1 MKRFMAVLAG
11 VVLLLSCLLPLISVG
26 EETLPQLQTT
36 VDAESPQ
43 LITTGSLTVNYT
55 SGTGFTAYQVI
66 SIGANNAQEK
76 DFSPVFSVTKNF
88 ESVFTG
94 IGIDKSD
101 YSVIL
106 QLLKKNLVA
115 LKDVAATLTTPDSA
129 EQPSVNGAVRV
140 AVEKAAESPEA
151 TTTAEGTGEYV
162 FAELPLGIYLV
173 VETGDP
179 TATSSSET
187 TTTTAPPAGAAE
199 EDPSTDSESPSLS
212 VIASVPQ
219 LTISANKPAWK
230 YDPVLTLGETP
241 QIDYASLD
249 LNKKASLALNKYK
262 PGADTN
268 GDGVP
273 DDPKMAVAGA
283 QFTAY
288 QVAKYY
294 TDGNGN
300 TRLEVTPNFA
310 AIPELAALFTAQD
323 GLSYG
328 STQKLRGF
336 IPQMQRWAIVLSA
349 ANVQSGTGGAIYS
362 STEEPSGQYTFKD
375 MALGIYLIVE
385 TKVPADYMI
394 SSSSFL
400 VSLPEWIQDTDI
412 VGASGEWVYDVTAY
426 PKDDVVKL
434 KKQIVLPKDHNT
446 EKTHEDVG
454 ILGDAQEEDQ
464 SGLDIPIAEDKTE
477 GDKARG
483 HIGDTVHYQVTS
495 NFPVYSFDGL
505 DETQL
510 QEQLSAITFT
520 FTDTMSKGLAFQEG
534 TFKVEVVTAYDVDEK
549 TPKET
554 QELTAELP
562 GGSNLN
568 NAHYS
573 LSSVQ
578 NDDGST
584 VITAAFH
591 WPKINA
597 DQYQGKEIIISYDAV
612 IDADADVTEA
622 GNPNEALVE
631 YTNDPAANGRGETPP
646 SETTVYVE
654 LETVDLTVTKTFDG
668 KPVGIEE
675 GQKNVTN
682 PQDVAFSMTR
692 EVGTPEATSRKPVWF
707 IQEPVEP
714 AVEGKKDYTYTVY
727 CWGDTPEAKKDDT
740 VEGNAD
746 NGYTVTLKDQTDAK
760 PLTKVLHPNQSD
772 GKIVIKGLPEGAYT
786 LTEDESLPGYNKYPN
801 EITVTVKKDESGKL
815 TLEAT
820 NLQPDGESDQ
830 TVGQPQTAEDPFTF
844 WVDNSKAPLLPSTG
858 AGGIIAMILGGL
870 LLGFGA
876 WALYTALNKRNER
889 AAGAAGAAD

>member
-36 VDAESPQ
+36 GDAESPQ
-43 LITTGSLTVNYT
+43 LITTGTLTVNYT
-55 SGTGFTAYQVI
+55 SGTGFIAYQVI

-115 LKDVAATLTTPDSA
+115 LKDVAAKLTTPDSA
-129 EQPSVNGAVRV
+129 DAPNPEGAVRV
-140 AVEKAAESPEA
+140 VVEKTAESPEA

-162 FAELPLGIYLV
+162 FADLPLGIYLV

-187 TTTTAPPAGAAE
+187 TTTTAPPAAAAE
-199 EDPSTDSESPSLS
+199 EDPPPDSESPSLS

-241 QIDYASLD
+241 QIDYTSLD
-249 LNKKASLALNKYK
+249 LNKKASLTLNKYK

-310 AIPELAALFTAQD
+310 AIPELAALFTDQD

-328 STQKLRGF
+328 STQELRNL
-336 IPQMQRWAIVLSA
+336 IPKMVLSA
-349 ANVQSGTGGAIYS
+349 ANVQSGTGGAIYKS
-362 STEEPSGQYTFKD
+362 EEIKSPAPDEAPTGQYTFKD

-412 VGASGEWVYDVTAY
+412 EGASGEWVYDVTAY

-434 KKQIVLPKDHNT
+434 EKQIVLPKDHNT

-454 ILGDAQEEDQ
+454 ILGDAHEEDQ

-505 DETQL
+505 DATQL

-520 FTDTMSKGLAFQEG
+520 FTDTMSKGLEFQES
-534 TFKVEVVTAYDVDEK
+534 TFKVKVGTDPDFKPLSKNAY
-549 TPKET
+549 T
-554 QELTAELP
+554 LTHSEQ
-562 GGSNLN
+562 S
-568 NAHYS
+568 
-573 LSSVQ
+573 
-578 NDDGST
+578 DGST
-584 VITAAFH
+584 LITAKFDWATIY
-591 WPKINA
+591 P
-597 DQYQGKEIIISYDAV
+597 DYQGKGIIISYDAV
-612 IDADADVTEA
+612 IGADADVTEA

-668 KPVGIEE
+668 KPVGTED

-692 EVGTPEATSRKPVWF
+692 EVGTPEASTRQLVWF
-707 IQEPVEP
+707 IREP
-714 AVEGKKDYTYTVY
+714 ANLDAIEPLDPQDYTYTVY
-727 CWGDTPEAKKDDT
+727 CWGNAPVAQNTDDK
-740 VEGNAD
+740 VQSDG
-746 NGYTVTLKDQTDAK
+746 NGYTVQLNGVGEAK
-760 PLTKVLHPNQSD
+760 TLTKVLNPNQSD
-772 GKIVIKGLPEGAYT
+772 GKMVIKGLPEGAYT

-876 WALYTALNKRNER
+876 WALYTALNKRKER